1 MVDATTTEPRFRLVS
16 APSALVG
23 APAGWAREMLRE
35 GAVALLGDEGLSA
48 VNAVAQELDQVTIPI
63 VRTEQTSPAQDETVI
78 SYAGTLPLI
87 WVAAEFSPRA
97 TSWAQDR
104 GAMTL
109 LVTA

>member
-48 VNAVAQELDQVTIPI
+48 VNAVAQELINREERP
-63 VRTEQTSPAQDETVI
+63 
-78 SYAGTLPLI
+78 G
-87 WVAAEFSPRA
+87 SPRA
-97 TSWAQDR
+97 FAEEAASLAAPEPR
-104 GAMTL
+104 A
-109 LVTA
+109 